1 MPKKKK
7 AACTRSENKDGSPF
21 SRLEVYKELRT
32 INERVEKVISSLN
45 AF

>member
-7 AACTRSENKDGSPF
+7 AACTRSDNQDDSPF

-32 INERVEKVISSLN
+32 INERVEKVVRK
-45 AF
+45 

>member
-7 AACTRSENKDGSPF
+7 AAAYTRNDNKDGSPF

-32 INERVEKVISSLN
+32 INERVEKV
-45 AF
+45 